1 VLNLQHLNSFDRE
14 NPQKHKNSATDNG
27 FALLDFL
34 KMRLVDVRGTSRD
47 RKGDLKSQ
55 VTSLVPNEGRV
66 LTKRGLK
73 MKRFI
78 LSVVAA
84 AALATPALA
93 ADMKMLTKAPPPP
106 PSPWDFAFGDAI
118 MTDYMWRGITQS
130 AHKGSVAAYFEP
142 RYNINN
148 SLQAYLGLSG
158 ESIDFPN
165 HAAAEIDF
173 YGGIRPTFGKLALDF
188 GAWLY
193 YYPGGQCFSAG
204 TFTGLGGG
212 AACDSFSAG
221 GNWQGM
227 ALPFNANAAKAW
239 ASFYEVYGKA
249 TYTVTDQWSIGAQV
263 YYSPSVSNTGANGT
277 YAAGTIKYTAP
288 SMGTPLPKDVGF
300 YASADGGYWWLGTTD
315 AFYGMVSALGSFPGG
330 IKYTSFANVDVGF
343 GFTWKVFT
351 LDFRYYDTNL
361 SKGDCNAFT
370 SDHTA
375 RGLAPTPING
385 FGASSNWC
393 SQTFVVKLSSDL
405 TLANLK

>member
-1 VLNLQHLNSFDRE
+1 
-14 NPQKHKNSATDNG
+14 
-27 FALLDFL
+27 
-34 KMRLVDVRGTSRD
+34 
-47 RKGDLKSQ
+47 
-55 VTSLVPNEGRV
+55 
-66 LTKRGLK
+66 
-73 MKRFI
+73 MKKVV

-84 AALATPALA
+84 IALATPALA
-93 ADMKMLTKAPPPP
+93 ADLKMLTKAPPPP

-130 AHKGSVAAYFEP
+130 AHRGSVAAYFEP
-142 RYNINN
+142 RYNF
-148 SLQAYLGLSG
+148 SDTLQGYVGLSG

-165 HAAAEIDF
+165 HAAAEIDA
-173 YGGIRPTFGKLALDF
+173 YGGIRPTIGKLALDF

-204 TFTGLGGG
+204 TFQAGTTTGG
-212 AACDSFSAG
+212 AACGAFDS
-221 GNWQGM
+221 GNSWQGQ
-227 ALPFNANAAKAW
+227 ALPNGNAAKAY
-239 ASFYEVYGKA
+239 ASFYEIYGKA
-249 TYTVTDQWSIGAQV
+249 TYTVTDAWSLGAQV

-288 SMGTPLPKDVGF
+288 SGLPLPNGVGF
-300 YASADGGYWWLGTTD
+300 YASADGGYWWLGTSD
-315 AFYGMVSALGSFPGG
+315 AFYGTSQFPAGIPYKSYANIDLG
-330 IKYTSFANVDVGF
+330 I

-361 SKGDCNAFT
+361 NKGDCNAFT

-375 RGLAPTPING
+375 AGINSNITAINPGTANGG
-385 FGASSNWC
+385 FGLGSNWC